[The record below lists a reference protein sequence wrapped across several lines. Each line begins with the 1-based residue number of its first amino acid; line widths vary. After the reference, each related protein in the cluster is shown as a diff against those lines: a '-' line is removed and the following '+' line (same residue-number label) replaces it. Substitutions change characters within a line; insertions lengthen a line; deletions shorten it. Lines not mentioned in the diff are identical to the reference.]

1 MPLIRSRAE
10 QYREKARLL
19 FKALGSEM
27 FWLRLIVL
35 AGFGLLGLVAAI
47 ASIAEGLQRHGG
59 SAIDKELAGSIH
71 ACLAWSAATYPS
83 F

>member
-19 FKALGSEM
+19 FKAELGSEM

-47 ASIAEGLQRHGG
+47 ASIAEGLQ
-59 SAIDKELAGSIH
+59 
-71 ACLAWSAATYPS
+71 P
-83 F
+83 